1 MGHRIRAAGGVV
13 VAVVLATSA
22 CSGSSR
28 PAAAPP
34 PSGPA
39 VDALN
44 QAQAAMTS
52 LRSYGFRLTAT
63 MTQGGATQQLGATG
77 RVQTP
82 DRIAAALNTAGHQAQ
97 VIGVPEGQFVQ
108 VPPGKWQRAQ
118 GSSLQPIAWPKLLG
132 DLVSPT
138 IADAGTGRST
148 VTGSTVTG
156 SIPAADAVTFGF
168 PAGATLQKADAVT
181 TLNAQHQVV
190 KLDLKLTGV
199 QGPTPVQVSEVVE
212 LDGFDRQAPVNAPA
226 GVV

>member
-13 VAVVLATSA
+13 LAVVLAASA
-22 CSGSSR
+22 CSGTSR

-34 PSGPA
+34 PAGPG

-63 MTQGGATQQLGATG
+63 MTQGGSTQQLGATG

-82 DRIAAALNTAGHQAQ
+82 DRIAAALDNAGHQAR

-118 GSSLQPIAWPKLLG
+118 GSSLQPIPWPKLLG
-132 DLVSPT
+132 DLISPT
-138 IADAGTGRST
+138 IADAGLA
-148 VTGSTVTG
+148 GSTVTG
-156 SIPAADAVTFGF
+156 SIPATDAVTFGF

-181 TLNAQHQVV
+181 TLNGQHQVV
-190 KLDLKLTGV
+190 KLDLKLAGV